1 MRLHNRKPSSQRR
14 PSAKLLVSVVVPTKD
29 RPEALAKC
37 LEALAAQTI
46 ADQLEVVVVDDGSL
60 ARDAITAVAER
71 RRANVVRTP
80 ARGPAAARNAGA
92 QQATGAF
99 LCFIDDDCVAEPE
112 WAERLVEALQGGADA
127 AAGTTVNG
135 SGVLG
140 EASELV
146 ARAPARAS
154 AAPKSGIVFAPSNN
168 LACARSVVEAIPFDE
183 SYPTA
188 AGEDRD
194 WCARVTARGYTLRE
208 QADAVLVHQP
218 NLTLMSFAR
227 QQLRYGEGA
236 WRFRRREPQRSLEP
250 PTFYAS
256 LIRRAFRKGF
266 RVGLLVSVAQVAT
279 AAGFAMAAA
288 RARWQP
294 SPLTTAGGGGS

>member
-1 MRLHNRKPSSQRR
+1 MRLHNRDASSQRR
-14 PSAKLLVSVVVPTKD
+14 PPANLLVSVVVPTKD
-29 RPEALAKC
+29 RPKALAKC
-37 LEALAAQTI
+37 IEGLAAQTI

-60 ARDAITAVAER
+60 AGDAVTAVAER
-71 RRANVVRTP
+71 RRAKVLQTRG
-80 ARGPAAARNAGA
+80 RGPAAARNAGA
-92 QQATGAF
+92 RQAAGVF
-99 LCFIDDDCVAEPE
+99 LCFIDDDCVPEPE
-112 WAERLVEALQGGADA
+112 WAERLVEALQRGADA

-146 ARAPARAS
+146 ARAPARES
-154 AAPKSGIVFAPSNN
+154 AAPASRIAFAPSNN
-168 LACARSVVEAIPFDE
+168 LACARSVIEAIPFDE

-194 WCARVTARGYTLRE
+194 WCARIAARGYTLRR

-218 NLTLMSFAR
+218 NLTLMRFVC

-236 WRFRRREPQRSLEP
+236 WRFRRREPQRRLES

-256 LIRRAFRKGF
+256 LIRLAFRKGF
-266 RVGLLVSVAQVAT
+266 RVGLLVSLAQVAT
-279 AAGFAMAAA
+279 AAGFAIAAA